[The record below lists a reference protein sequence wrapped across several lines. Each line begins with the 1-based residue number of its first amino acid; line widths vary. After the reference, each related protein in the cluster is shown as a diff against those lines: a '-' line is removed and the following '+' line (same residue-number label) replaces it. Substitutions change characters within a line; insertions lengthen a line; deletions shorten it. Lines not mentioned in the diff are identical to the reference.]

1 MNISARWWVLLM
13 LFAARTGLGFQFQTL
28 GSVSPDVVEA
38 LSISYQQLGM
48 LIGLFSLAGVFLAAN
63 I

>member
-1 MNISARWWVLLM
+1 M